1 MRDICLPVRYNSG
14 EVIPMR
20 DIAKNIRDLRS
31 RKNMT
36 QDELAE
42 QLFVTRQTVSNYE
55 TGKSRPDVEM
65 LARIAELLETDVN
78 ALIYGPAPDAKKDEQ
93 QKLIIGAA
101 VTILASVLY
110 AIFHSIAKKLM
121 KSTFYLGPMLMVIQL
136 LFPLFLFGAGWTLMQ
151 LTSMALKWKPKQKD
165 WFRWIGFALSILL
178 LVLFVLTVWHC
189 IAVSLNDYLFI
200 NHIRG
205 EWIETVNEVDGSVSH
220 GWHSLPPPV
229 PYTVSRIVSW
239 FHHYVTDQNPWL
251 YPLLGAV
258 LWFFGIPKRKE
269 A

>member
-1 MRDICLPVRYNSG
+1 MRDKYPYLEYNPS

-65 LARIAELLETDVN
+65 LARIGEVLGTDVN
-78 ALIYGPAPDAKKDEQ
+78 TLIYGPAPDVKKDEH

-101 VTILASVLY
+101 VTILASLLY
-110 AIFHSIAKKLM
+110 AIFHPIAKKLM
-121 KSTFYLGPMLMVIQL
+121 NSTFYLGPMLMVIQL
-136 LFPLFLFGAGWTLMQ
+136 LFPLFLFSAGWTLMQ
-151 LTSMALKWKPKQKD
+151 LTSMTLKWQPMRKD
-165 WFRWIGFALSILL
+165 WCRWIGFALALLLLL
-178 LVLFVLTVWHC
+178 LVVLTVWHC
-189 IAVSLNDYLFI
+189 IAVSLNDYLFSQ
-200 NHIRG
+200 HIRG
-205 EWIETVNEVDGSVSH
+205 EWIETVNEVDGSVSQ

-229 PYTVSRIVSW
+229 PYTVSRIVGW
-239 FHHYVTDQNPWL
+239 FHHYVTSQNPWL
-251 YPLLGAV
+251 YPLLGAAV
-258 LWFFGIPKRKE
+258 WYLGIPKRKDT
-269 A
+269 

>member
-1 MRDICLPVRYNSG
+1 
-14 EVIPMR
+14 MR

-65 LARIAELLETDVN
+65 LARIAEILETDVN
-78 ALIYGPAPDAKKDEQ
+78 ALIYGPAPDMKKGEQ

-101 VTILASVLY
+101 VTILAGLLY
-110 AIFHSIAKKLM
+110 AIFRPIEKDLM
-121 KSTFYLGPMLMVIQL
+121 NSTFYLGPMLMVIQL
-136 LFPLFLFGAGWTLMQ
+136 LFPLFLFSAGWTLMQ
-151 LTSMALKWKPKQKD
+151 LTSMALKWNPRRMD
-165 WFRWIGFALSILL
+165 WCRWIGFALTILL
-178 LVLFVLTVWHC
+178 LLLLVLTVWHC
-189 IAVSLNDYLFI
+189 IAVSLNDYLFA

-205 EWIETVNEVDGSVSH
+205 EWIEAVNEADGSVIQ
-220 GWHSLPPPV
+220 GWHSLPAPV
-229 PYTVSRIVSW
+229 PDTVSRIVGS
-239 FHHYVTDQNPWL
+239 FHHHVTSQNPWI
-251 YPLLGAV
+251 YPLLGIA
-258 LWFFGIPKRKE
+258 LWYLEVPKRKK